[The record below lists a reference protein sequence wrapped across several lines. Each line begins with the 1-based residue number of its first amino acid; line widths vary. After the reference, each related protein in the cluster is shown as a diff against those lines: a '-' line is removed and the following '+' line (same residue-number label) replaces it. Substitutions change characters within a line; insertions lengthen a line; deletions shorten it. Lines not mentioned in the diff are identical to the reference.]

1 MSDQQ
6 QRPVT
11 DRGRALAPHK
21 HSKMRE
27 NVVICAG
34 EPDRDGLVLPM
45 GVTEFELLAAFG
57 CGKLPPTR
65 HVRRAWLHLAGTTEL
80 IALVRV
86 AEPR

>member
-1 MSDQQ
+1 MSDER

-21 HSKMRE
+21 HSKLRE
-27 NVVICAG
+27 NIVICAG
-34 EPDRDGLVLPM
+34 EPGRDGLVRPLGM
-45 GVTEFELLAAFG
+45 TEFELLAAFG
-57 CGKLPPTR
+57 CGKLQPTR
-65 HVRRAWLHLAGTTEL
+65 HVRRAWPYLAGTTEL